1 MTARGL
7 EDGKDD
13 LPPFTRQLRRQR
25 LAALVADI
33 DNTRLKAKIEDE
45 VPDKSRGGHVF
56 LSRLGPGKTLLKCI
70 SPPYAKANSMRRQS
84 MAFTPPPACVAT

>member
-1 MTARGL
+1 MTARGRRRRQ
-7 EDGKDD
+7 DD
-13 LPPFTRQLRRQR
+13 LPPLTRQLRRQR

-56 LSRLGPGKTLLKCI
+56 PSQLGPGKSLLKCI
-70 SPPYAKANSMRRQS
+70 SPPYAKGRSRRRQA
-84 MAFTPPPACVAT
+84 MAVTPPPARLAT